1 MSLETHVEGDPGACR
16 RTARRLDA
24 LGDAAE
30 QAATGLARRTTL
42 SVADFDGMSGDAF
55 RTHARQLGAR
65 LEDDARRCR
74 RLSQAMG
81 HLADDLDALLGLMGQ
96 VRDRAR
102 AGGLRVDGETVLEP
116 GPESDGADTWRELVA
131 FVGDLRD
138 FEDRAQRAWQDALLR
153 ETSGSGPGGGR
164 PDRPVPTATD
174 PEGSRPAPAPAS
186 ASPPAS
192 APTAGAVP
200 APTGPAGAGLPPG
213 PWRAEEVGAH
223 AERWPGA
230 GQVGFE
236 EVRDGS
242 Q

>member
-1 MSLETHVEGDPGACR
+1 
-16 RTARRLDA
+16 
-24 LGDAAE
+24 
-30 QAATGLARRTTL
+30 
-42 SVADFDGMSGDAF
+42 
-55 RTHARQLGAR
+55 
-65 LEDDARRCR
+65 
-74 RLSQAMG
+74 
-81 HLADDLDALLGLMGQ
+81 MGQ

-186 ASPPAS
+186 ATPPAS

-200 APTGPAGAGLPPG
+200 APTGPAGAGASPG

-223 AERWPGA
+223 AERWLGG